1 MKTLYAT
8 DLDGTLLDPT
18 AHLSKY
24 SADILNKLKSEGA
37 LISFVTARTP
47 ATVEP
52 ILSAALPNLPGVAM
66 TGATLWNPTTRQYE
80 LVTYHYRNDVVSIL
94 DICRRHGVTPFVYTL
109 PKGSNALKV
118 YHSAQVLSK
127 LETKFVA
134 DRTLN
139 DLKTFSLSHDVPEED
154 MDIVVLFFAMGDPQS
169 IRLAAYD
176 IMENTDCYASWYP
189 DTYHPGV
196 ALLEV
201 FKKGVSKAEGLELLR
216 RKVGADRVVA
226 FGDNLNDIPM
236 LQVADVAVAVDNAYP
251 EVKRAADVVI
261 GPSYNDAVV
270 NFIAEDFHSNASLTY
285 REDSHSA

>member
-24 SADILNKLKSEGA
+24 SAEILNRLKNEGA
-37 LISFVTARTP
+37 LITFVTARTP

-66 TGATLWNPTTRQYE
+66 TGATLWNPTTRKYE
-80 LVTYHYRNDVVSIL
+80 MVTYHHRSDVIAIL
-94 DICRRHGVTPFVYTL
+94 DICRHHGVTPFVYTL
-109 PKGSNALKV
+109 PKGGNTLMV
-118 YHSAQVLSK
+118 YHEAPILSK
-127 LETKFVA
+127 LEAKFVE

-139 DLKTFSLSHDVPEED
+139 DLKSFSLSQGVPDESK
-154 MDIVVLFFAMGDPQS
+154 DIVVLFFAMGDPQS
-169 IRLAAYD
+169 IRHTAND
-176 IMENTDCYASWYP
+176 IIAHTECYASWYP

-201 FKKGVSKAEGLELLR
+201 FKEGVSKAEGLELLR
-216 RKVGADRVVA
+216 REVGADRVVA

-251 EVKRAADVVI
+251 DVKKAADVVI
-261 GPSYNDAVV
+261 GPSYHDAVV
-270 NFIAEDFHSNASLTY
+270 NFIDEDFHSDAPRNY